1 VKRGDDPYEA
11 VALWLGIT
19 LDRGQRNLLR
29 RFEQWLEGEAESGGG
44 IGPHEAERL
53 FDRHIA
59 DSLAFLKDFPVD
71 VKTVIDVGGG
81 VGLPSIPM
89 AVARPDIEFTL
100 VDRSRR
106 RTDLA
111 IRAVRILGL
120 NNLSI
125 ETRDASDVS
134 ETFDVTTFRAS
145 LPILQAAEV
154 FRRCGKPLGTGLFAV
169 SRQHEVPSI
178 PSAPHGITFALSSE
192 GGRILDSPFW
202 LLRMR
207 HI

>member
-1 VKRGDDPYEA
+1 M
-11 VALWLGIT
+11 ALWLEIA
-19 LDRGQRNLLR
+19 LDEGQRYLLGR
-29 RFEQWLEGEAESGGG
+29 YELWLGEEAESGGG

-59 DSLAFLKDFPVD
+59 DSLAFLKGFPVD

-100 VDRSRR
+100 VDRSLR

-111 IRAVRILGL
+111 RRAVRILGL
-120 NNLSI
+120 SNLSV
-125 ETRDASDVS
+125 ETRDVADVS
-134 ETFDVTTFRAS
+134 STFDVTAFRAS
-145 LPILQAAEV
+145 LPIPQAAGV
-154 FRRCGKPLGTGLFAV
+154 FGRCGKPLGTGLLAV
-169 SRQHEVPSI
+169 SRRFEAPSI
-178 PSAPHGITFALSSE
+178 PSAPRGITFAMSSE